1 MTTGQAMSTRLSKLS
16 SAREQAVELTNDRT
30 KALEADGLVVPGVGA
45 YQSVMEAL
53 TSVGG
58 ASVIDQRISGGR
70 SVLGICVGLQIM
82 FDRGLEH
89 GVDTQDLASGLAL

>member
-1 MTTGQAMSTRLSKLS
+1 VSASVVVYDYGSGNVHSAVKALERRRSNRRCSPTTAH
-16 SAREQAVELTNDRT
+16 

-45 YQSVMEAL
+45 YQSVMQAVDLE
-53 TSVGG
+53 SGG

-82 FDRGLEH
+82 FEGFR
-89 GVDTQDLASGLAL
+89 ARC